1 MTEQFDR
8 IRNFNV
14 SVKELDEDVLFLR
27 KLEAGGSAHSF
38 GIHVAKMAGMPQ
50 YVLSRSRQMLQQLES
65 SRGENK
71 TDSGDAMQLQF
82 FQMDDPLL
90 TELRAQVLD
99 LDIDQLTPI
108 EALMQLHAL
117 KRKLE
122 SEKDL

>member
-1 MTEQFDR
+1 
-8 IRNFNV
+8 
-14 SVKELDEDVLFLR
+14 
-27 KLEAGGSAHSF
+27 LEA
-38 GIHVAKMAGMPQ
+38 
-50 YVLSRSRQMLQQLES
+50 

-71 TDSGDAMQLQF
+71 MDGGESMQLQF

-90 TELRAQVLD
+90 EALRAQVLN

-122 SEKDL
+122 AEKDL